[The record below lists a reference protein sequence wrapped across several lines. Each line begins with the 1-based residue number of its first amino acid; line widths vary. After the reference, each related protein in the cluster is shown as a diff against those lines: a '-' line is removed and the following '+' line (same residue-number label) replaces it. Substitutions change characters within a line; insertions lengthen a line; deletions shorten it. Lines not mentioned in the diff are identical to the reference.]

1 MLACR
6 PHCLGSI
13 FHSGMNLYHATT
25 PMTIAFLACCGCTK
39 GRVYG
44 DCAPVYLH
52 ADDHVNVH
60 VNGHAHGH
68 VHVHAYDHV
77 HVHVH
82 DGCGYDHALD
92 DAHVRGYI
100 FSFIL

>member
-1 MLACR
+1 
-6 PHCLGSI
+6 
-13 FHSGMNLYHATT
+13 
-25 PMTIAFLACCGCTK
+25 MTIGFLACCGCTK

-60 VNGHAHGH
+60 VHVRAHVHAHANGH
-68 VHVHAYDHV
+68 VHVHAYDHD
-77 HVHVH
+77 HDRDY

-92 DAHVRGYI
+92 DAHVRGCI

>member
-25 PMTIAFLACCGCTK
+25 PMIIAFLACCGCTK

-52 ADDHVNVH
+52 ANDHVNVNVH
-60 VNGHAHGH
+60 VN
-68 VHVHAYDHV
+68 AYDHV
-77 HVHVH
+77 HDRDY